1 VKKSVKRVCAKRA
14 DVKNT
19 RHAFLEEKFTHTFFR
34 VSSFVNLKM
43 FACAR
48 PYLRELACARPY
60 LRELA
65 STRMAPPV
73 GFLFSSVF
81 SRSELTLNQ
90 LPEPITNPR
99 MYTNSNP
106 ALALR
111 TTPTGGIAARRRF
124 NAAAAPN
131 PQTDP
136 IESVTAL
143 VVIFVCL
150 VTFFYRKRTNTSIVT
165 ALAPT
170 AAIVMTSSDATE
182 SDEETVLV
190 SK

>member
-1 VKKSVKRVCAKRA
+1 MIDCEKECQTGLREKGRCQK
-14 DVKNT
+14 
-19 RHAFLEEKFTHTFFR
+19 HASCVFEEKIIHTFFR
-34 VSSFVNLKM
+34 RVCIFVNLKM
-43 FACAR
+43 F
-48 PYLRELACARPY
+48 ACARPY

>member
-1 VKKSVKRVCAKRA
+1 
-14 DVKNT
+14 
-19 RHAFLEEKFTHTFFR
+19 
-34 VSSFVNLKM
+34 M

-99 MYTNSNP
+99 MYTNSNL
-106 ALALR
+106 ALALLH
-111 TTPTGGIAARRRF
+111 TTPTGGSAARRRF
-124 NAAAAPN
+124 NAAAPN

-143 VVIFVCL
+143 VVILVCL

-165 ALAPT
+165 ALAT
-170 AAIVMTSSDATE
+170 AAATVTTSSDATE

-190 SK
+190 SL